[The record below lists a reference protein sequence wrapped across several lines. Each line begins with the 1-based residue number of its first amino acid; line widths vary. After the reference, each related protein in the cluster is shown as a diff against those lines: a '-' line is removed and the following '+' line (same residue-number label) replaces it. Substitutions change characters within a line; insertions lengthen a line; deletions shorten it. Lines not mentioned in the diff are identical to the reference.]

1 MAALRCHIFVSYF
14 HTLTIALFVG
24 WSVRFLHCFEVHP
37 LSTLHLNH
45 LLGSTPFECPKG
57 LKDEVKKPLDFYC
70 KISYAI
76 HNFAP
81 LGIHHPKINS
91 RQHCS
96 SPAYKESG
104 ARYKKV
110 NITRSLASCRETVL
124 FKTATTEILLSKF
137 PEQILVFFFSLP
149 FQMTQKLL
157 LRMGAVLQIQIQAK
171 IQMT

>member
-1 MAALRCHIFVSYF
+1 MFWLTEEWASVAALRCHIFVSYF

-70 KISYAI
+70 KISHAI
-76 HNFAP
+76 HIVAP
-81 LGIHHPKINS
+81 LGIQHPKIIC

-104 ARYKKV
+104 ARYKQSKSHQTTYLV
-110 NITRSLASCRETVL
+110 SQVTVIL
-124 FKTATTEILLSKF
+124 PTAVT
-137 PEQILVFFFSLP
+137 
-149 FQMTQKLL
+149 
-157 LRMGAVLQIQIQAK
+157 
-171 IQMT
+171 